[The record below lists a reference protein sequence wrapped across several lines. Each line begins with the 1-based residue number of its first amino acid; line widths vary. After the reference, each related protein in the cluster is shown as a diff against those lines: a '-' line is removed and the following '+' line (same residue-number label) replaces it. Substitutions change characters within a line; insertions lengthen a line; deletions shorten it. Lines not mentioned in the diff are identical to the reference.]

1 MTEELGLEQ
10 VVRQRRGVDDHE
22 GAVSPRG
29 VVQRARHQLLTRA
42 SLTQD
47 QHRPRNGRYALDLRQ
62 LDVARGVHGRQV
74 GGARGGGATDL
85 RVASGVGLTQLR
97 LLLHLRQL
105 RATDGLQ
112 ETRRVAHL
120 ADGEADDLDA
130 HVGQVG
136 RGQALHVLREDLGVG
151 VDLLEGQGADH
162 GVQMTLHHLVRGLVQ
177 LLLVLAQEH
186 LGGCRHRDGIVR
198 AHFELRDGVH
208 HDAAL
213 ALSERKSARDRRV
226 HELAAEVSASRAQ
239 AEVSFALETA
249 KLRREVVERSLEV
262 QELEVRLKEQELRRE
277 IDEPAQAARRRVEAE
292 AQAPASKRVAEAQ
305 AEAAAERLMGEA
317 RADAKRL
324 EALADA
330 EGVRARLNAEAEG
343 TRTRL
348 TAEAE
353 GMRLEAEAWEH
364 HGSAAL
370 GQLMI
375 EQLPA
380 LDQAV
385 AAPLAQVDK
394 IVLVGNGEGGASIGR
409 MTRGITDVIVQIPAI
424 AGALTGVDLPA
435 LLTSVAGQPTV
446 AMKVEEPHAL
456 EALEAHEAHE
466 AAE

>member
-1 MTEELGLEQ
+1 M
-10 VVRQRRGVDDHE
+10 
-22 GAVSPRG
+22 
-29 VVQRARHQLLTRA
+29 
-42 SLTQD
+42 
-47 QHRPRNGRYALDLRQ
+47 
-62 LDVARGVHGRQV
+62 
-74 GGARGGGATDL
+74 
-85 RVASGVGLTQLR
+85 
-97 LLLHLRQL
+97 
-105 RATDGLQ
+105 
-112 ETRRVAHL
+112 
-120 ADGEADDLDA
+120 
-130 HVGQVG
+130 
-136 RGQALHVLREDLGVG
+136 
-151 VDLLEGQGADH
+151 
-162 GVQMTLHHLVRGLVQ
+162 
-177 LLLVLAQEH
+177 
-186 LGGCRHRDGIVR
+186 
-198 AHFELRDGVH
+198 
-208 HDAAL
+208 
-213 ALSERKSARDRRV
+213 

-466 AAE
+466 APE